1 MAEASTVD
9 ETLPPE
15 EGGPATEPKSSKGWL
30 DMLAT
35 AKKAFERYHTVCDTV
50 EKLYGD
56 LERLASIS
64 REREFQLFW
73 ANIAVL
79 GPSIYSRPPIPVVI
93 PRFKDRKPLLRI
105 AAELLERTAIVA
117 IERQDIDGVM
127 LETRDDLTVTAR
139 GVQWVILTDEGCQI
153 DHVARRDFLH
163 DAARKWKE
171 VDWVAKCSWLSRKE
185 ARKRFLPTSGTE
197 YMNAQY
203 SKRKKDEPGYVE
215 GDTRSKAP
223 FWELWSKSAKR
234 VVWISEGVTKTLD
247 EDKPHLDLEG
257 FFPCPKPAYSTRQ
270 RGTLIPVPD
279 MLYYKDQLEEIN
291 EITGRIG
298 ALTESLR
305 LRGFYP
311 GGSGEVADAIEAA
324 LKQTNNNQV
333 LIPINNWAMVG
344 GAMPKDIILWVPLD
358 QVATVIQQL
367 IELRK
372 QLIDDVYQITGLS
385 DIMRGSTVAS
395 ETLGAQELKSQYGSV
410 RIRDRQNELVR
421 IARDTIRIACEIIAE
436 NYSPDEMLK
445 MSQMDIPR
453 NADIA
458 KQMADLQM
466 QKAQIQQ
473 MVSSPQAMAAA
484 QQDPEKAQE
493 VMGQVQ
499 EQMQGIDSQ
508 LEELGQS
515 VTIEQIAT
523 FLKDNKMRSFTL
535 DIETDS
541 TIQPDENAAKERATE
556 FVTAV
561 GGFINQTVPQVAMFP
576 QLGPLASEF
585 LKYISKQF
593 RGGREMEGKI
603 EEFADQM
610 VEMSKQP
617 RPDPAQQEAE
627 AKAKETEMKMQA
639 DQEAK
644 QLDAQTEQAK
654 FAAQGES
661 EKVAAME
668 KAHQAELDAQ
678 KAAQDAQIKAQADEL
693 DKQRKHAADMR
704 QKDID
709 AETEKFRIIK
719 EYEFKAMMCE
729 KEMAL
734 KERVADH
741 DMGLKEETA
750 AADIDRKA
758 TESEAKVSGAK
769 PGKASGTPKGFAG
782 LGTAIASAIIESQ
795 NNTAKLIAASNEQ
808 VVKAITAPQQVTSP
822 EGRTFTSKRIMN

>member
-1 MAEASTVD
+1 MAEASTID

-35 AKKAFERYHTVCDTV
+35 SKKAFERYHSVCDTV

-56 LERLASIS
+56 LERLATIS

-93 PRFKDRKPLLRI
+93 PRFKDRKPLLRT

-185 ARKRFLPTSGTE
+185 ARKRFHATSGKE

-203 SKRKKDEPGYVE
+203 SKRKKDEPGYQE
-215 GDTRSKAP
+215 GDTRQKAP

-234 VVWISEGVTKTLD
+234 VVWISEGVEKTLD
-247 EDKPHLDLEG
+247 EGPPHLDLEG
-257 FFPCPKPAYSTRQ
+257 FFPCPKPAFATRQ

-324 LKQTNNNQV
+324 LKQVNNNQV

-344 GAMPKDIILWVPLD
+344 GAAPKDLILWIPLD

-436 NYSPDEMLK
+436 NYPAEELLA

-453 NADIA
+453 TADIQ
-458 KQMADLQM
+458 KQIAGLQG
-466 QKAQIQQ
+466 QKQQITM
-473 MVSSPQAMAAA
+473 MVQSPQAMAAA
-484 QQDPEKAQE
+484 QQDPEKAQQ
-493 VMGQVQ
+493 VMAQVQ
-499 EQMQGIDSQ
+499 EQMQGIDGQ
-508 LEELGQS
+508 LEDLS
-515 VTIEQIAT
+515 KTVTLEQVAG

-541 TIQPDENAAKERATE
+541 TIQPDEDAAKQRATE

-627 AKAKETEMKMQA
+627 AEAKKAEAQTQA
-639 DQEAK
+639 DLQK
-644 QLDAQTEQAK
+644 TQMTEQTK
-654 FAAQGES
+654 QAQLMKDAET

-668 KAHQAELDAQ
+668 KAHTDEL
-678 KAAQDAQIKAQADEL
+678 AAQEKAQQAQIKAQADEL
-693 DKQRKHAADMR
+693 DKQRKHAADIKQKELDDATERFRIVEEFKFKLAVATMESQAKER
-704 QKDID
+704 LAEKDI
-709 AETEKFRIIK
+709 
-719 EYEFKAMMCE
+719 
-729 KEMAL
+729 AL
-734 KERVADH
+734 KERVAAKDA
-741 DMGLKEETA
+741 DIKEKSSIADIAIKKQQA
-750 AADIDRKA
+750 AAKPKP
-758 TESEAKVSGAK
+758 EARA
-769 PGKASGTPKGFAG
+769 
-782 LGTAIASAIIESQ
+782 
-795 NNTAKLIAASNEQ
+795 
-808 VVKAITAPQQVTSP
+808 
-822 EGRTFTSKRIMN
+822 

>member
-79 GPSIYSRPPIPVVI
+79 GPSIYSRPPVPVVV
-93 PRFKDRKPLLRI
+93 PRFKDRKPLLRTS
-105 AAELLERTAIVA
+105 AELLERVSIVA

-185 ARKRFLPTSGTE
+185 ARKRFHATSGKE

-203 SKRKKDEPGYVE
+203 SKRKKDEPGFIE

-234 VVWISEGVTKTLD
+234 VVWISEGVEKTLD
-247 EDKPHLDLEG
+247 EGAPHLDLEG
-257 FFPCPKPAYSTRQ
+257 FFPCPKPAFATRQ
-270 RGTLIPVPD
+270 RGTLLPVPD

-324 LKQTNNNQV
+324 LKQVNNNQV

-344 GAMPKDIILWVPLD
+344 GAAPKDLILWIPLD

-436 NYSPDEMLK
+436 NYSPQELLQ
-445 MSQMDIPR
+445 MSQMDLPS
-453 NADIA
+453 NAQVA
-458 KQMADLQM
+458 KKVAFLTQMGLQLQM
-466 QKAQIQQ
+466 K
-473 MVSSPQAMAAA
+473 M
-484 QQDPEKAQE
+484 
-493 VMGQVQ
+493 
-499 EQMQGIDSQ
+499 QMQPPPVEGQPAPPDDTQAQ
-508 LEELGQS
+508 LEEIQKQIEEAQKA
-515 VTIEQIAT
+515 VTIEQVAG
-523 FLKDNKMRSFTL
+523 FLKDNKMRTFTL

-561 GGFINQTVPQVAMFP
+561 GGFINQTVPQVAQFP

-610 VEMSKQP
+610 TEMSKQP
-617 RPDPAQQEAE
+617 RPDPAQAEAE
-627 AKAKETEMKMQA
+627 AKAKETEMQTQA
-639 DQEAK
+639 DLQKTQMAEQTKQAQLAK
-644 QLDAQTEQAK
+644 DA
-654 FAAQGES
+654 ES
-661 EKVAAME
+661 EKVAALQE
-668 KAHQAELDAQ
+668 AQQKQIDADQ
-678 KAAQDAQIKAQADEL
+678 AAQDAQIKAAADEA

-704 QKDID
+704 QKELDD
-709 AETEKFRIIK
+709 ATERFRIV
-719 EYEFKAMMCE
+719 EEFKFKTFVAE

-734 KERVADH
+734 KEHVAD
-741 DMGLKEETA
+741 KEAEMRETA
-750 AADIDRKA
+750 SYADIGIKSQRELLTAEQAAEKKA
-758 TESEAKVSGAK
+758 EKAKTDTAGG
-769 PGKASGTPKGFAG
+769 GKNDPR
-782 LGTAIASAIIESQ
+782 E
-795 NNTAKLIAASNEQ
+795 
-808 VVKAITAPQQVTSP
+808 
-822 EGRTFTSKRIMN
+822 

>member
-1 MAEASTVD
+1 MAEASTID

-79 GPSIYSRPPIPVVI
+79 GPSIYSRPPVPVVV
-93 PRFKDRKPLLRI
+93 PRFKDRKPLLRT
-105 AAELLERTAIVA
+105 AAELLERVSIVA

-185 ARKRFLPTSGTE
+185 ARKRFYATSGTE
-197 YMNAQY
+197 YQNAQY
-203 SKRKKDEPGYVE
+203 SKRKKDDPGYVE

-223 FWELWSKSAKR
+223 FWELWSRSANK

-257 FFPCPKPAYSTRQ
+257 FFPCPLPAFATRQ

-324 LKQTNNNQV
+324 LKQVNNNQV

-344 GAMPKDIILWVPLD
+344 GAAPKDLILWIPLD
-358 QVATVIQQL
+358 QVATVIEQL
-367 IELRK
+367 IALRK

-395 ETLGAQELKSQYGSV
+395 ETLGAQKLKSQYGSV

-436 NYSPDEMLK
+436 NYSAETMLEM
-445 MSQMDIPR
+445 SGMDIPS
-453 NADIA
+453 NADIQ
-458 KQMADLQM
+458 KQIAGLQG
-466 QKAQIQQ
+466 QKLQIQQ
-473 MVSSPQAMAAA
+473 MVSSPQAQAAA
-484 QQDPEKAQE
+484 QQDPEQAQQ
-493 VMGQVQ
+493 VMAQVQ
-499 EQMQGIDSQ
+499 EQLQGIDGQ
-508 LEELGQS
+508 LEEAS
-515 VTIEQIAT
+515 KTVTIEQVMEH
-523 FLKDNKMRSFTL
+523 LRNNKMRTFTL

-541 TIQPDENAAKERATE
+541 TIQPDEDAAKERATE

-617 RPDPAQQEAE
+617 RPDPAAAEAEAE
-627 AKAKETEMKMQA
+627 AKKAEAQTQA
-639 DQEAK
+639 DLQKTQMAEQTK
-644 QLDAQTEQAK
+644 QAQLANDAET
-654 FAAQGES
+654 
-661 EKVAAME
+661 EKVAALQE
-668 KAHQAELDAQ
+668 AQQKQIDADKAI
-678 KAAQDAQIKAQADEL
+678 QDAQIKAAADEA

-709 AETEKFRIIK
+709 AEIEKFRII
-719 EYEFKAMMCE
+719 EEFKFKTFMGE

-734 KERVADH
+734 KERVATKDAQIRE
-741 DMGLKEETA
+741 DSAT
-750 AADIDRKA
+750 ADIAIKKQNA
-758 TESEAKVSGAK
+758 ANKPEARA
-769 PGKASGTPKGFAG
+769 
-782 LGTAIASAIIESQ
+782 
-795 NNTAKLIAASNEQ
+795 
-808 VVKAITAPQQVTSP
+808 
-822 EGRTFTSKRIMN
+822 

>member
-15 EGGPATEPKSSKGWL
+15 EGGPPTEPKSSKGWL
-30 DMLAT
+30 AMLET
-35 AKKAFERYHTVCDTV
+35 SKKAFERYHSVCDTV

-79 GPSIYSRPPIPVVI
+79 GPSIYSRPPVPVVI
-93 PRFKDRKPLLRI
+93 PRFKDRKPLLRTS
-105 AAELLERTAIVA
+105 AELLERTSIVA

-139 GVQWVILTDEGCQI
+139 GVQWVILTDDGCQI

-185 ARKRFLPTSGTE
+185 ARKRFHATSGKE

-203 SKRKKDEPGYVE
+203 SKRKKDEPGYQE
-215 GDTRSKAP
+215 GDTRQKAP
-223 FWELWSKSAKR
+223 FWELWSRSAKR
-234 VVWISEGVTKTLD
+234 VVFISEGVTVTLD
-247 EDKPHLDLEG
+247 EGPPHLDLEG
-257 FFPCPKPAYSTRQ
+257 FFPCPKPAFATRQ

-324 LKQTNNNQV
+324 LKQVNNNQV

-344 GAMPKDIILWVPLD
+344 GAAPKDLILWIPLD

-436 NYSPDEMLK
+436 NYSADEMLQ

-453 NADIA
+453 NADIQ
-458 KQMADLQM
+458 KQVAGLQQ
-466 QKAQIQQ
+466 QKMQIQQ
-473 MVSSPQAMAAA
+473 MVQSPQAQAAA
-484 QQDPEKAQE
+484 QQDPEKAQQ
-493 VMGQVQ
+493 VMAQVQ
-499 EQMQGIDSQ
+499 EQLQGIDQQIEEASQ
-508 LEELGQS
+508 AI
-515 VTIEQIAT
+515 TIEQVAT

-541 TIQPDENAAKERATE
+541 TIQPDEDAAKQRATE

-561 GGFINQTVPQVAMFP
+561 GGFINQTVPQVAQFP

-617 RPDPAQQEAE
+617 RPDPAAAEAE
-627 AKAKETEMKMQA
+627 AKAKEAEMQTQA
-639 DQEAK
+639 DLQKTQMAEQTKQAQLQKDAEA
-644 QLDAQTEQAK
+644 
-654 FAAQGES
+654 
-661 EKVAAME
+661 EKVAALQE
-668 KAHQAELDAQ
+668 AQQKQIDADKAT
-678 KAAQDAQIKAQADEL
+678 QDAQIKAQADEL

-704 QKDID
+704 QKELDD
-709 AETEKFRIIK
+709 ATERFRIV
-719 EYEFKAMMCE
+719 EEFKFKTFVAE

-734 KERVADH
+734 KEHVAD
-741 DMGLKEETA
+741 KEAEMRETA
-750 AADIDRKA
+750 SYADIGIKSQRELLTAEQAAEKKA
-758 TESEAKVSGAK
+758 EKAKTDTAAKDTDAKKHEDISALGKSIMQMGEA
-769 PGKASGTPKGFAG
+769 
-782 LGTAIASAIIESQ
+782 
-795 NNTAKLIAASNEQ
+795 
-808 VVKAITAPQQVTSP
+808 VVKSAMMKRKVTSP
-822 EGRTFTSKRIMN
+822 DGRVFTSEAV

>member
-1 MAEASTVD
+1 
-9 ETLPPE
+9 
-15 EGGPATEPKSSKGWL
+15 
-30 DMLAT
+30 MLAT

-79 GPSIYSRPPIPVVI
+79 GPSIYSRPPVPVVV
-93 PRFKDRKPLLRI
+93 PRFKDRKPLLRT
-105 AAELLERTAIVA
+105 AAELLERVSIVA

-139 GVQWVILTDEGCQI
+139 GVQWVILTDDGCQI

-185 ARKRFLPTSGTE
+185 ARKRFHATSGKE

-203 SKRKKDEPGYVE
+203 SKRKKDEPGFIE

-234 VVWISEGVTKTLD
+234 VVWISEGVEKTLD
-247 EDKPHLDLEG
+247 EGPPHLDLEG
-257 FFPCPKPAYSTRQ
+257 FFPCPKPAFATRQ

-311 GGSGEVADAIEAA
+311 AGSGEVADAIEAA
-324 LKQTNNNQV
+324 LKQVNNNQV

-344 GAMPKDIILWVPLD
+344 GAAPKDLILWIPLD

-436 NYSPDEMLK
+436 NYAPDELLK
-445 MSQMDIPR
+445 MSQMDIPS
-453 NADIA
+453 NAMVAKKIA
-458 KQMADLQM
+458 FLTQMGQQLQM
-466 QKAQIQQ
+466 K
-473 MVSSPQAMAAA
+473 M
-484 QQDPEKAQE
+484 
-493 VMGQVQ
+493 
-499 EQMQGIDSQ
+499 QMQPPAEGAPPDDTQAQ
-508 LEELGQS
+508 LEEIQKQIEEAQKA
-515 VTIEQIAT
+515 VTLEQVAS

-541 TIQPDENAAKERATE
+541 TIQPDEDAAKQRATE

-561 GGFINQTVPQVAMFP
+561 GGFINQTVPQVAQFP

-610 VEMSKQP
+610 VELSKQP
-617 RPDPAQQEAE
+617 RPDPAQAEAE
-627 AKAKETEMKMQA
+627 AKAKETEMQTQA
-639 DQEAK
+639 DLQKTQLAEQTKQAQLAK
-644 QLDAQTEQAK
+644 DA
-654 FAAQGES
+654 ES
-661 EKVAAME
+661 EKVAAL
-668 KAHQAELDAQ
+668 QDAQ
-678 KAAQDAQIKAQADEL
+678 QKQIDADKAVQDAQIKAAADEA

-704 QKDID
+704 QKELN
-709 AETEKFRIIK
+709 AELDKFRIIK
-719 EYEFKAMMCE
+719 EYEFKAFMGE
-729 KEMAL
+729 KEIAL
-734 KERVADH
+734 KRE
-741 DMGLKEETA
+741 
-750 AADIDRKA
+750 
-758 TESEAKVSGAK
+758 
-769 PGKASGTPKGFAG
+769 
-782 LGTAIASAIIESQ
+782 
-795 NNTAKLIAASNEQ
+795 IAASDAEI
-808 VVKAITAPQQVTSP
+808 KKDTAADDIAIKKQQAAAKPKP
-822 EGRTFTSKRIMN
+822 EARA

>member
-15 EGGPATEPKSSKGWL
+15 EGGPVSEPKSSKGWL

-56 LERLASIS
+56 LERLASIA

-79 GPSIYSRPPIPVVI
+79 GPSIYSRPPVPVVI
-93 PRFKDRKPLLRI
+93 PRFKDRKPLNRTT
-105 AAELLERTAIVA
+105 AELLERTAIVG
-117 IERQDIDGVM
+117 IELQDIDGVM
-127 LETRDDLTVTAR
+127 LETRDDLTVTGR
-139 GVQWVILTDEGCQI
+139 GVQWVILTEEGCQI
-153 DHVARRDFLH
+153 EHVNRRDFLH
-163 DAARKWKE
+163 DASRKWKE

-185 ARKRFLPTSGTE
+185 ARKRFYATSKNE
-197 YMNAQY
+197 YQNAQY
-203 SKRKKDEPGYVE
+203 SKRRRDEPGFIE

-223 FWELWSKSAKR
+223 FWELWSKSANK
-234 VVWISEGVTKTLD
+234 VVFISEGVEKTLD
-247 EDKPHLDLEG
+247 EGPPHLKLEG
-257 FFPCPKPAYSTRQ
+257 FFPCPKPVYGTRQ
-270 RGTLIPVPD
+270 RGTLIPIPD
-279 MLYYKDQLEEIN
+279 MVYYKDQLEEIN

-324 LKQTNNNQV
+324 LKQVNNNQV

-344 GAMPKDIILWVPLD
+344 GAAPKDLILWIPLD
-358 QVATVIQQL
+358 QVATVIEQL
-367 IELRK
+367 IKLRK

-421 IARDTIRIACEIIAE
+421 IARDTIRIKLEIMAE
-436 NYSPDEMLK
+436 NYSAEQFLS
-445 MSQMDIPR
+445 MSQMEIPS
-453 NADIA
+453 AA
-458 KQMADLQM
+458 MVQKQMAFLAS
-466 QKAQIQQ
+466 QKAQIQAMAQ
-473 MVSSPQAMAAA
+473 QAQASPQAMQAA
-484 QQDPEKAQE
+484 QENPEQAQAAIQ
-493 VMGQVQ
+493 QVQ
-499 EQMQGIDSQ
+499 EQIASIDKQ
-508 LEELGQS
+508 LEEAEKA
-515 VTIEQIAT
+515 VTIEQVMG
-523 FLKDNKMRSFTL
+523 LLRNQRMRSFTL

-541 TIQPDENAAKERATE
+541 TIQPDEDKAKERATE

-627 AKAKETEMKMQA
+627 AKQKEVEMQTQA
-639 DQEAK
+639 DLQKTQMAEQTKQAQLAKDAEA
-644 QLDAQTEQAK
+644 
-654 FAAQGES
+654 
-661 EKVAAME
+661 EKVAALQE
-668 KAHQAELDAQ
+668 AQ
-678 KAAQDAQIKAQADEL
+678 QKQIEADQAAQAAQIKAQADEL

-709 AETEKFRIIK
+709 AEIEKFRIVK
-719 EYEFKAMMCE
+719 EYEFKAMMGE

-734 KERVADH
+734 KEKAVEKDIDLKGRVAAKDAEI
-741 DMGLKEETA
+741 KKNSAT
-750 AADIDRKA
+750 ADIAIKKQQA
-758 TESEAKVSGAK
+758 ANKPEARA
-769 PGKASGTPKGFAG
+769 
-782 LGTAIASAIIESQ
+782 
-795 NNTAKLIAASNEQ
+795 
-808 VVKAITAPQQVTSP
+808 
-822 EGRTFTSKRIMN
+822 